1 MQDYERSV
9 AKSKQDEAMKKTF
22 VKNMMQ
28 VNREKSKIEQERR
41 QQLDESLNHLIN
53 PIEFQMMD

>member
-28 VNREKSKIEQERR
+28 VNREISKIE
-41 QQLDESLNHLIN
+41 
-53 PIEFQMMD
+53 